1 MRPTTLLAAALCV
14 LLAAG
19 PAAAQTDHS
28 GHAAPGHGTAD
39 NASTEAYRAAAAKM
53 HQGMDIIYTGDS
65 DVDFARGMIAH
76 HEGAIDMAKVVLAHG
91 KDPEIRRLAEEVIR
105 AQEGEIAWMRDW
117 LARRGQ

>member
-1 MRPTTLLAAALCV
+1 MRPTLLAAALCALV
-14 LLAAG
+14 AAG

-28 GHAAPGHGTAD
+28 GHAAGGHGD
-39 NASTEAYRAAAAKM
+39 SASTEAYRAAAAKM
-53 HQGMDIIYTGDS
+53 HQGMDIVYSGDS

-76 HEGAIDMAKVVLAHG
+76 HQGAIDMARVVLEHG

-117 LARRGQ
+117 LGRRGQ

>member
-1 MRPTTLLAAALCV
+1 MRPPTLLAAALCA

-19 PAAAQTDHS
+19 PASAQGDHS
-28 GHAAPGHGTAD
+28 GHAAGGD
-39 NASTEAYRAAAAKM
+39 SASTEAYRAANAKM
-53 HQGMDIIYTGDS
+53 HQGMDIAYTGNS

-76 HEGAIDMAKVVLAHG
+76 HEGAIDMARVALEHG
-91 KDPEIRRLAEEVIR
+91 KDPEIRRLAEEIIR

>member
-1 MRPTTLLAAALCV
+1 
-14 LLAAG
+14 
-19 PAAAQTDHS
+19 
-28 GHAAPGHGTAD
+28 
-39 NASTEAYRAAAAKM
+39 NASTQAYRAAIEKM
-53 HQGMDIIYTGDS
+53 HQGMDIAYTGDS

-91 KDPEIRRLAEEVIR
+91 KDPEIRKLAEEVIR

>member
-1 MRPTTLLAAALCV
+1 MRPTVLAAALTA

-19 PAAAQTDHS
+19 PAAAQGNHG
-28 GHAAPGHGTAD
+28 GHAAAGHGD
-39 NASTEAYRAAAAKM
+39 SASTEAYRAANARM
-53 HQGMDIIYTGDS
+53 HQGMDIAYTGDS

-91 KDPEIRRLAEEVIR
+91 KDPEIRKLAEEIIR

-117 LARRGQ
+117 LARQGQ

>member
-1 MRPTTLLAAALCV
+1 MRPMMLLAAALCA

-19 PAAAQTDHS
+19 PVAAQSDHS
-28 GHAAPGHGTAD
+28 GHAAAGDGP
-39 NASTEAYRAAAAKM
+39 STEAYRAANAKM

-76 HEGAIDMAKVVLAHG
+76 HEGAIDMARVVLEHG
-91 KDPEIRRLAEEVIR
+91 KDPEIRRLAEEIIR